1 MCDYLSDFKMTKP
14 DFSKFETAARDA
26 TYVHNNFLLAGQ
38 AELLDKC
45 KQYQKA
51 QEAKDKHEASVTRQK
66 YQTVS
71 NMIKNDPAA
80 PKNLNVDKMTNM
92 ILEAAE
98 ETGVDPVYIASIA
111 KQETHYNQNKSGSF
125 GKGIM
130 QITTPPLKDMY
141 LRPDFYDPTLK
152 PLMRK
157 YKNWA
162 GIVAAKR
169 KNPDLNL
176 GSFGNMLYKYG
187 SYDKLKT
194 AIIKDPQLNLK
205 TGAYIFRAQ
214 LNRSGG
220 NVQRALVNYNGSS
233 IKVKYA
239 REVMGHIAEG
249 KNYQQQYN
257 RATNIVA

>member
-14 DFSKFETAARDA
+14 DFSKFETAAKDA

-38 AELLDKC
+38 AELLEKC

-51 QEAKDKHEASVTRQK
+51 LEAIDKLKASATRQK

-111 KQETHYNQNKSGSF
+111 KQETHYNQNRTGVN
-125 GKGIM
+125 GKGMM
-130 QITTPPLKDMY
+130 QITTSPLEDMY
-141 LRPDFYDPTLK
+141 QRPDFYDPTLK

-162 GIVAAKR
+162 GIAAAKR

-187 SYDKLKT
+187 SYDKLRT
-194 AIIKDPQLNLK
+194 AIIKDTQLNLK
-205 TGAYIFRAQ
+205 AGAYIFRAA
-214 LNRSGG
+214 LNHSGG
-220 NVQRALVNYNGSS
+220 NVQRALINYNRSS
-233 IKVKYA
+233 IKYKYA

-249 KNYQQQYN
+249 KKYQKQYN
-257 RATNIVA
+257 FAANIIA